1 MTLPDRAARETG
13 RAPLPF
19 LIFLALM
26 TSVIAM
32 TIDAVLPAL
41 DGISGDLGFA
51 NPEDRQLIILVV
63 FAGMGLGQ
71 PVFGPLSDAIG
82 RRRAALA
89 GWVIYVVGTVI
100 AMTAPGLMGML
111 LGRFLQGIGAAGP
124 RVVATAIVRD
134 LYAGRPMARIISLIM
149 TVFMLVPM
157 FAPLI
162 GQMIEFAAGWRA
174 IFGLYLALALV
185 CATWHLARIP
195 ETLAP
200 ENVRPLS
207 IAPLAAAFAEVL
219 RTRTAMLY
227 TLASAAIFGA
237 FAATLAGAQQIFEE
251 MLGLGEMFPIA
262 FATLAL
268 CFAAAQFTNARLVM
282 TVGMRRL
289 CRLSGVMVTVTS
301 LVALAIGL
309 SPLGPVP
316 PFWVFMAV
324 MVPVFL
330 CSALMFSNLTALAL
344 EPLGHIAG
352 TASAVI
358 MSVSTLGAVPLGWII
373 ARELDG
379 TLVPLFVGYAVLGF
393 LSMVF
398 IYAADRRPEE
408 PGEPEAQP

>member
-1 MTLPDRAARETG
+1 MTLPDQAAREAG
-13 RAPLPF
+13 RASLPF

-41 DGISGDLGFA
+41 DGISDDLGFA
-51 NPEDRQLIILVV
+51 DPDDRKLIILAV
-63 FAGMGLGQ
+63 FVGIGLGQ
-71 PVFGPLSDAIG
+71 PIFGPLSDAIG
-82 RRRAALA
+82 RRRSALA
-89 GWVIYVVGTVI
+89 GWVLYCIGTLV
-100 AMTAPGLMGML
+100 AMFAPGLEAML
-111 LGRFLQGIGAAGP
+111 AGRLLQGIGAAGP

-162 GQMIEFAAGWRA
+162 GQIIETLAGWRA
-174 IFGLYLALALV
+174 IFGVYLALALV

-200 ENVRPLS
+200 ENTRPLS
-207 IAPLAAAFAEVL
+207 FWPLLAAFGEVL
-219 RTRTAMLY
+219 RNRTAMLY
-227 TLASAAIFGA
+227 TFASTTIFGA
-237 FAATLAGAQQIFEE
+237 FAAILSSAQQIFEE
-251 MLGLGEMFPIA
+251 MLGLGDLFPLA

-268 CFAAAQFTNARLVM
+268 CFAIAQFTNSRLVM
-282 TVGMRRL
+282 TMGMRRL
-289 CRLSGVMVTVTS
+289 CRISGVVVTVTS
-301 LVALAIGL
+301 LIALAIGL

-316 PFWVFMAV
+316 PAWVFMAV

-330 CSALMFSNLTALAL
+330 GSAVMFANLTALAL

-352 TASAVI
+352 TASAAI
-358 MSVSTLGAVPLGWII
+358 MSISMLGAVPLGWLI

-379 TLVPLFVGYAVLGF
+379 TLVPLFFGYAVLGF
-393 LSMVF
+393 ASMVF
-398 IYAADRRPEE
+398 IFAADRRPEE
-408 PGEPEAQP
+408 PGAPA